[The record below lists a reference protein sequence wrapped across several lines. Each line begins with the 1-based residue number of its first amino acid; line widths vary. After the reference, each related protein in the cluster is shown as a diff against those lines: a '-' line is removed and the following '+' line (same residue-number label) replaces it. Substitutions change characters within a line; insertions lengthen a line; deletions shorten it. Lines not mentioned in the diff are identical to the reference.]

1 MNAGEGRALLKQF
14 ADVGRQLTP
23 PLARASTSQR
33 LSSAFA
39 FSAALLCFVILLQW
53 IFAFGDEAS
62 LRRVSG
68 MVPSTAILMI
78 LVACGL
84 ILSKYS
90 NNGLSNRARWLA
102 VGLVLAGALI
112 DQELLFLG
120 GGTGLDRLLIPG
132 FSSSV
137 SSRMSTMTALCLI
150 LSSTALALVNTERRR
165 QSQIFVVTASLGLLL
180 SGIGLIGHLFDSESL
195 YRVFVFRAMSL
206 PTSFGFLLLFLAFL
220 ISRPD
225 IGWVSII
232 AGEGPGSR
240 SARRLSLVMLGAPL
254 ALTYAGF
261 TVEKYG
267 GIDINFLL
275 SMLAILMSFVLFSG
289 LLLLADRDNA
299 GSQQQSVLIASLER
313 TVADRDLLLSEVY
326 HRVKNNLQ
334 QINALLFIQA
344 QSSDHDG
351 TKDALMR
358 MSGRIESLGV
368 VQRLLLEAPARN
380 RLDIATFLTELGE
393 RLEAALSG
401 TPSDFKISHDLE
413 PQEVEL
419 DAAITLGLIVNELVA
434 NSAKY
439 AFGASSPGSS
449 VSNVISIRLIHEDD
463 DTILLVEDNG
473 VGLPHDQEEAMPT
486 GGAGSTIVRAL
497 TQQLKGRLEIRS
509 EHGLCTS
516 IRFPNDVLRGQS
528 A

>member
-1 MNAGEGRALLKQF
+1 MAQR
-14 ADVGRQLTP
+14 V
-23 PLARASTSQR
+23 ST
-33 LSSAFA
+33 AFA
-39 FSAALLCFVILLQW
+39 VAAALMCFIILVQW
-53 IFAFGDEAS
+53 LFAFGDEAS
-62 LRRVSG
+62 LSRVSG

-78 LVACGL
+78 LIACGL

-90 NNGLSNRARWLA
+90 NSTSSNRVRWLVVA
-102 VGLVLAGALI
+102 IVSAGALL

-132 FSSSV
+132 FSSAV

-150 LSSTALALVNTERRR
+150 LSSTALALIRTDRPR
-165 QSQIFVVTASLGLLL
+165 QSQILVGVTSLGLLL
-180 SGIGLIGHLFDSESL
+180 SGVGLIGHLFDSESL

-206 PTSFGFLLLFLAFL
+206 PTSFAFLLLFLAFL

-225 IGWVSII
+225 LRWVSIV

-254 ALTYAGF
+254 ILTYTGF

-275 SMLAILMSFVLFSG
+275 SMLAILMSFLLFSG
-289 LLLLADRDNA
+289 LLLLADRENA
-299 GSQQQSVLIASLER
+299 GSRQQSVLIANLER
-313 TVADRDLLLSEVY
+313 TVADRDLLLAEVY

-344 QSSDHDG
+344 QSTDDES

-368 VQRLLLEAPARN
+368 VQRLLLEAPART
-380 RLDIATFLTELGE
+380 RLDIATFLIELGE
-393 RLEAALSG
+393 RLETALSG
-401 TPSDFKISHDLE
+401 SPSDFEILHDLE
-413 PQEVEL
+413 SQEVEL

-439 AFGASSPGSS
+439 AFGTNRSDSAAG
-449 VSNVISIRLIHEDD
+449 NVISIRLFHEGD

-473 VGLPHDQEEAMPT
+473 VGLPQDQGEAMPE

-497 TQQLKGRLEIRS
+497 ARQLRGRLEIRS

-516 IRFPNDVLRGQS
+516 IRFPNDILRGKS